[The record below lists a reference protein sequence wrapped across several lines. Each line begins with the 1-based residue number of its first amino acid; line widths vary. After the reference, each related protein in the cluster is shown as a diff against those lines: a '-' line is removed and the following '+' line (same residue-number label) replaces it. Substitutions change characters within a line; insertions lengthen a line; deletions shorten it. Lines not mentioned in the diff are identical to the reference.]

1 MVTPYRS
8 RYLRPAD
15 PRLGRHIN
23 HDPRSRRFPVRAT
36 EPIES
41 VQHVRHVPVFDQ
53 GDLGSCTGNAAVG
66 CLGTGTFFG
75 TLSNDE
81 LDAWP
86 LLEQTAVKVYGMATE
101 LDNFA
106 GTYPPEDT
114 GSDGL
119 SVAKVLKNAGL
130 ISGYSHAFSID
141 DLLAGLMHTPCIVGT
156 EWTDGMFTAD
166 AEGIIHPTGTAAGG
180 HEYVCDG
187 FDADRELL
195 WFTNSWGTSWA
206 WSGRHA
212 MPVAEF
218 ASLLSR
224 DGDATF
230 FVPSDEPAPEPVPVP
245 DLDADAELAAK
256 VSGWARKPHPKTALK
271 PRRAVT
277 DWLDAKGL

>member
-41 VQHVRHVPVFDQ
+41 VQHVRHVPIFNQ
-53 GDLGSCTGNAAVG
+53 GNVGSCTGNAAVG
-66 CLGTGTFFG
+66 CMGTGTFFA
-75 TLSNDE
+75 TIDDDE
-81 LDAWP
+81 RRRYPLD
-86 LLEQTAVKVYGMATE
+86 EDGAVKVYTEAT
-101 LDNFA
+101 LIDPFD
-106 GTYPPEDT
+106 GTYPDQDT

-119 SVAKVLKNAGL
+119 SVAKVLEGAGL
-130 ISGYSHAFSID
+130 ISGYSHAFDIHEMV
-141 DLLAGLMHTPCIVGT
+141 AGLMHTPCIVGT
-156 EWTDGMFTAD
+156 EWTDGMFTPD

-187 FDADRELL
+187 YDAERGLL

-212 MPVAEF
+212 MPVDEF

-230 FVPSDEPAPEPVPVP
+230 FVPSDQPAPEPVPVP

-256 VSGWARKPHPKTALK
+256 VSKWARKADPRTALK

-277 DWLDAKGL
+277 EWLDARGL